1 MPTNQ
6 QRREAA
12 QRKLERQLIRRQE
25 QERQRRQRLIVV
37 GVVATVLVIGGAIW
51 YATTRGGSSST
62 NTAATGTGTA
72 ATAATTEAPKTP
84 CTYTAAGK
92 AAKAVKAP
100 TNTSPAN
107 TGTLDATITMNGQKV
122 GVTLDRAA
130 APCTV
135 NSFVSLASQGFYN
148 SSPCWRL
155 TANAPLS
162 ILQCG
167 DPTGVG
173 NGGPGYTFA
182 DELAKTKTYPKG
194 TIAMANG
201 GAESPNSNGSQFF
214 IVYADSTLSPNY
226 TVFGKVSD
234 AGMAVIESIAA
245 KGVKNNAQ
253 DGPPNEKATIES
265 VSVPEDAVS
274 ATGTYATATPSA
286 APSGAVGATGA
297 ASETGGY
304 KSSGSTGAAGA
315 TAGAGSSGAAATGG
329 VGSSGAAATS
339 AAAAGSS
346 APASSR

>member
-37 GVVATVLVIGGAIW
+37 GVVATVLVIGGAVW
-51 YATTRGGSSST
+51 FATTRGGNSST
-62 NTAATGTGTA
+62 TASDVGATGTA
-72 ATAATTEAPKTP
+72 ATSAAAPKTP

-92 AAKAVKAP
+92 AAKAVKPP

-107 TGTLDATITMNGQKV
+107 TGTIDATITLSGQAV

-135 NSFVSLASQGFYN
+135 NSFVSLASQGFYD

-155 TANAPLS
+155 TANSPLS

-167 DPTGVG
+167 DPSGVG

-182 DELAKTKTYPKG
+182 DELTKTKTYPKG
-194 TIAMANG
+194 TLAMANS
-201 GAESPNSNGSQFF
+201 GADTNGSQFF
-214 IVYADSTLSPNY
+214 VVYATSTLSPQY

-234 AGMAVIESIAA
+234 AGMAVVDAIAA

-253 DGPPNEKATIES
+253 DGPPNDKATIES
-265 VSVPEDAVS
+265 VKVPDDAVN
-274 ATGTYATATPSA
+274 ATGTYATASSGAGAASGEA
-286 APSGAVGATGA
+286 APTGAAASGAVATSGPA
-297 ASETGGY
+297 AT
-304 KSSGSTGAAGA
+304 
-315 TAGAGSSGAAATGG
+315 SGAAA
-329 VGSSGAAATS
+329 SS
-339 AAAAGSS
+339 AAPTAK
-346 APASSR
+346 

>member
-37 GVVATVLVIGGAIW
+37 GVVATVLVIGGVVW
-51 YATTRGGSSST
+51 FATTRGGSN
-62 NTAATGTGTA
+62 NTAASEAGATGTAGTA
-72 ATAATTEAPKTP
+72 ATTAAPKTP
-84 CTYTAAGK
+84 CTYTVGGK
-92 AAKAVKAP
+92 AAKAVKPP

-107 TGTLDATITMNGQKV
+107 TGTLAATITLNGQQV

-155 TANAPLS
+155 TANSPLS

-182 DELAKTKTYPKG
+182 DELTKTKTYPKG
-194 TIAMANG
+194 TLAMANG
-201 GAESPNSNGSQFF
+201 GANAPSSNGSQFF
-214 IVYADSTLSPNY
+214 IVYADSTLSPEY

-234 AGMAVIESIAA
+234 AGMSVIEAIAA

-253 DGPPNEKATIES
+253 DGPPNDKVTIDS
-265 VSVPEDAVS
+265 VSVPADAVT

-286 APSGAVGATGA
+286 AESGAAASGAGATGA
-297 ASETGGY
+297 A
-304 KSSGSTGAAGA
+304 GAAA
-315 TAGAGSSGAAATGG
+315 SSGAA
-329 VGSSGAAATS
+329 V
-339 AAAAGSS
+339 SS
-346 APASSR
+346 APAK

>member
-12 QRKLERQLIRRQE
+12 QRKLERQLVRRQE

-37 GVVATVLVIGGAIW
+37 GVVATVLVIGGVVW
-51 YATTRGGSSST
+51 FATTRGGSST
-62 NTAATGTGTA
+62 TTASEAGATGTAGTA
-72 ATAATTEAPKTP
+72 GTSAAPKTP
-84 CTYTAAGK
+84 CTYTAGGK
-92 AAKAVKAP
+92 AAKAVKP
-100 TNTSPAN
+100 PSNTSPAN
-107 TGTLDATITMNGQKV
+107 TGTLDPTITLNGQKV

-194 TIAMANG
+194 TLAMANG
-201 GAESPNSNGSQFF
+201 GTTAPSSNGSQFF
-214 IVYADSTLSPNY
+214 IVYADSTLSPEY

-234 AGMAVIESIAA
+234 AGMSVVEAIAA

-253 DGPPNEKATIES
+253 DGPPNDKATIDS
-265 VSVPEDAVS
+265 VTVPEDAVT
-274 ATGTYATATPSA
+274 ATGSYATATPS
-286 APSGAVGATGA
+286 GAATGA
-297 ASETGGY
+297 AGAVATAA
-304 KSSGSTGAAGA
+304 TGAAGA
-315 TAGAGSSGAAATGG
+315 TPAAGAAGATGAAGAGSA
-329 VGSSGAAATS
+329 V
-339 AAAAGSS
+339 SS
-346 APASSR
+346 APVSK

>member
-12 QRKLERQLIRRQE
+12 QRKLERQLVRRQE

-37 GVVATVLVIGGAIW
+37 GVVATVLVVGGIIW
-51 YATTRGGSSST
+51 FATTRGGT
-62 NTAATGTGTA
+62 GANTASDANATVSGTA
-72 ATAATTEAPKTP
+72 ATTSAPKTP
-84 CTYTAAGK
+84 CTYTAGGK
-92 AAKAVKAP
+92 AAKAVKP
-100 TNTSPAN
+100 PSNTSPAN
-107 TGTLDATITMNGQKV
+107 TGTIDASITLNGQKV
-122 GVTLDRAA
+122 DVTLDRAA

-135 NSFVSLASQGFYN
+135 NSFVSLASQGFYD

-182 DELAKTKTYPKG
+182 DELTKTKTYPRG

-201 GAESPNSNGSQFF
+201 GASAPGSNGSQFF
-214 IVYADSTLSPNY
+214 IVYANSTLDPAY

-234 AGMAVIESIAA
+234 AGMKVIDAIAA

-265 VSVPEDAVS
+265 VSVPQDAVS
-274 ATGTYATATPSA
+274 ATGSYASATPSA
-286 APSGAVGATGA
+286 AAGTGAAGTGAAGTGAAGTGAAATGA
-297 ASETGGY
+297 AGTG
-304 KSSGSTGAAGA
+304 AGA
-315 TAGAGSSGAAATGG
+315 TAGAGSSGAAAT
-329 VGSSGAAATS
+329 
-339 AAAAGSS
+339 S

>member
-37 GVVATVLVIGGAIW
+37 GVVATVLVIGGIVW
-51 YATTRGGSSST
+51 FATTRGGSS
-62 NTAATGTGTA
+62 NTAGNGAAGTAGSGTA
-72 ATAATTEAPKTP
+72 ATPAAPKTP
-84 CTYTAAGK
+84 CTYTAGGK

-107 TGTLDATITMNGQKV
+107 TGTLDATITLNGQPV
-122 GVTLDRAA
+122 AVTLDRAA

-167 DPTGVG
+167 DPTGIG

-182 DELAKTKTYPKG
+182 DELSKTKTYPKG
-194 TIAMANG
+194 TLAMANG
-201 GAESPNSNGSQFF
+201 GTSAPSSNGSQFF
-214 IVYADSTLSPNY
+214 IVYADSKLDPTY

-234 AGMAVIESIAA
+234 AGMSVIESIAA

-253 DGPPNEKATIES
+253 DGPPNTKATI
-265 VSVPEDAVS
+265 DAVTVPADAVT
-274 ATGTYATATPSA
+274 ATGTYATA
-286 APSGAVGATGA
+286 
-297 ASETGGY
+297 
-304 KSSGSTGAAGA
+304 
-315 TAGAGSSGAAATGG
+315 SSGAAGTGAATGA
-329 VGSSGAAATS
+329 VRTS
-339 AAAAGSS
+339 
-346 APASSR
+346 PASSAAPTAK

>member
-1 MPTNQ
+1 VPTNQ

-37 GVVATVLVIGGAIW
+37 GVVATVLVIGGGIW
-51 YATTRGGSSST
+51 FATTRGNNPST
-62 NTAATGTGTA
+62 ASDVSTTATGATA
-72 ATAATTEAPKTP
+72 ATAATTSAPKTP
-84 CTYTAAGK
+84 CTYTPAGK
-92 AAKAVKAP
+92 AAKAVKPP

-107 TGTLDATITMNGQKV
+107 TGTIDAKITLNGQQV

-148 SSPCWRL
+148 ASPCWRL
-155 TANAPLS
+155 TANSPLS

-182 DELAKTKTYPKG
+182 DELTKTKTYPKG
-194 TIAMANG
+194 TLAMANS
-201 GAESPNSNGSQFF
+201 GADTNGSQFF
-214 IVYADSTLSPNY
+214 VVYADSTLSPQY

-234 AGMAVIESIAA
+234 AGMSVIEAIAA

-265 VSVPEDAVS
+265 VSVPADAVT

-286 APSGAVGATGA
+286 AA
-297 ASETGGY
+297 
-304 KSSGSTGAAGA
+304 SGS
-315 TAGAGSSGAAATGG
+315 AAATGA
-329 VGSSGAAATS
+329 VSP
-339 AAAAGSS
+339 
-346 APASSR
+346 APASSAAPTAK